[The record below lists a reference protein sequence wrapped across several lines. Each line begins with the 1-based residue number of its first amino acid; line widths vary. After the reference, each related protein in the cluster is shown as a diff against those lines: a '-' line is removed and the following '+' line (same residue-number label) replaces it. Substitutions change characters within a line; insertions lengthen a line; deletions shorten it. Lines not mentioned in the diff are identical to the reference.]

1 MTCFF
6 NFAFEKKVWYGI
18 ELMSADPKNLSKT
31 IRIDFLPRM
40 NEPAA
45 PKTRR
50 LGSVLAPAPAPARAS
65 PIRPEDYQRFF
76 ENAYDATMITDQQGC
91 YIKANRRVT
100 ELLGYDAQALLQ
112 INFWQLVSG
121 ADAGLMET
129 VRQSLATERF
139 LRITSWC
146 VRQDG
151 SSFPAE
157 IAVNQF
163 LSGQNI
169 FFCFCIRDETVG
181 RQAEAQLRTI
191 QNAVRNASAGIGVAG
206 MDGTVLY
213 VNAALAALFGESNAK
228 QLKGRSLNSLL
239 RDDNLVQDLVSA
251 IKEGQ
256 SALVEI
262 SLPLPDGAQR
272 WVQIAAAPNI
282 DSEEALIGMVLSLVD
297 ISDRRRAE
305 QAERVVERDKV
316 MMESLGAVCHH
327 LGQPATVL
335 LSTLEMLTRAAEGDA
350 AMRKELLQMSLDA
363 AESLRKTLL
372 ELNDLR
378 HYSAEP
384 YPGPSAAQATSIVA
398 IQSPG

>member
-1 MTCFF
+1 
-6 NFAFEKKVWYGI
+6 
-18 ELMSADPKNLSKT
+18 MSTNPSQSSLSKT
-31 IRIDFLPRM
+31 IRIDVLPRM
-40 NEPAA
+40 VDPAA
-45 PKTRR
+45 QKAGRAG
-50 LGSVLAPAPAPARAS
+50 LVLSRSPEPVRAS
-65 PIRPEDYQRFF
+65 PVRAEDYLRFF
-76 ENAYDATMITDQQGC
+76 ENAYDATLITDQQGS
-91 YIKANRRVT
+91 YINSNRRVT
-100 ELLGYDAQALLQ
+100 EMLGYDQQALQ
-112 INFWQLVSG
+112 GINFWQLVSG
-121 ADAGLMET
+121 ADASLMET
-129 VRQSLATERF
+129 VRQSLASEKF
-139 LRITSWC
+139 LRISSWC

-151 SSFPAE
+151 TSFPAE

-163 LSGQNI
+163 LSGQHN
-169 FFCFCIRDETVG
+169 FFCFFIRDETI
-181 RQAEAQLRTI
+181 RTQAEAQLRTI
-191 QNAVRNASAGIGVAG
+191 QNAVRNASTGIGVAG
-206 MDGTVLY
+206 LDGTMQY
-213 VNAALAALFGESNAK
+213 VNSALAALFGESNSR
-228 QLKGRSLNSLL
+228 QLKGRSLKSLL
-239 RDDNLVQDLVSA
+239 LDDKLVQELIAA
-251 IKEGQ
+251 ITEGQ

-282 DSEEALIGMVLSLVD
+282 DSEEVLIGMVLSLVD

-305 QAERVVERDKV
+305 QAERVVERDKI

-335 LSTLEMLTRAAEGDA
+335 LSTLEMLTRATDGDV

-363 AESLRKTLL
+363 AEALRKTLL